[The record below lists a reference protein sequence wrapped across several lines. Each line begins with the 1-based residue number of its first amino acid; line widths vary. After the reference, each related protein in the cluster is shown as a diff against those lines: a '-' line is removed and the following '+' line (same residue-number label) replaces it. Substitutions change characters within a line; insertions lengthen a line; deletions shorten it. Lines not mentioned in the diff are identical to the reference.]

1 MFKVKNEDNRT
12 ASRVSSLLTLSIFRM
27 IYTACRIVQCT
38 IKFVA
43 FFVITTKQILI
54 PWFMTHLNVITKK
67 KNIFVLFLG

>member
-27 IYTACRIVQCT
+27 IYTTCRIVQCT